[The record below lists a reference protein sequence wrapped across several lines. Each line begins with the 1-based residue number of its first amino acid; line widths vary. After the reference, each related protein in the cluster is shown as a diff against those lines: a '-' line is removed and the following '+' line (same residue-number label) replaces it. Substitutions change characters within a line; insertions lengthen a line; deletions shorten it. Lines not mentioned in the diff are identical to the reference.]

1 MNPVELLMRRRNV
14 LAFIE
19 ADSIEVVFTR
29 ETKTKTPA
37 GGFITSWA
45 PLSVCQI
52 ARIIPSKRRYA
63 YTGVNTE
70 AGQIPLWPYILEGLY
85 NMDIKVDDKFTWDG
99 QEYQVKSIEPDR
111 EEKTIAAIDF
121 FGPRP

>member
-37 GGFITSWA
+37 GGFVTSWA

-63 YTGVNTE
+63 YTGVNTK
-70 AGQIPLWPYILEGLY
+70 L
-85 NMDIKVDDKFTWDG
+85 VKFLSGPISSRASITW
-99 QEYQVKSIEPDR
+99 
-111 EEKTIAAIDF
+111 T
-121 FGPRP
+121 